1 MSRLKLPRRAVAGK
15 VVAIAGQRG
24 RAQER
29 QMKLRSAALLAAL
42 LLVAWPERSLA
53 QITQAD
59 RDGLLALHDAER
71 CAVSP
76 PAASMPALVWD
87 DLLAMVAQSYAQNCV
102 FAHNASR
109 TTQYA
114 ALGGSG
120 YVGENIAMGTAGF
133 YSVVDLAQLWA
144 DEKAGW
150 TYDTVT
156 STNLAGVGHYT
167 QMIWAATLAVGCG
180 AAACTGDTF
189 LVCDYAPGGNYI
201 GQAPY
206 VSGAGT
212 NQACP
217 LPEAEQSLGI
227 ATALVALAALRAG
240 TRRAKLRTPQ

>member
-1 MSRLKLPRRAVAGK
+1 
-15 VVAIAGQRG
+15 
-24 RAQER
+24 
-29 QMKLRSAALLAAL
+29 MKLRSAALVAAL
-42 LLVAWPERSLA
+42 FIVAWPERSLG
-53 QITQAD
+53 QITQLD

-87 DLLAMVAQSYAQNCV
+87 DLLAAVAQSYAENCV
-102 FAHNASR
+102 WAHNANR

-114 ALGGSG
+114 SIGGSG

-144 DEKAGW
+144 DEEAGW

-167 QMIWAATLAVGCG
+167 QMIWAGTLAVGCG

-189 LVCDYAPGGNYI
+189 LVCDYGPGGNYL

-212 NQACP
+212 NQACA
-217 LPEAEQSLGI
+217 LPEPEQSLGI
-227 ATALVALAALRAG
+227 VTALVALAALHAR
-240 TRRAKLRTPQ
+240 TRRAPRC